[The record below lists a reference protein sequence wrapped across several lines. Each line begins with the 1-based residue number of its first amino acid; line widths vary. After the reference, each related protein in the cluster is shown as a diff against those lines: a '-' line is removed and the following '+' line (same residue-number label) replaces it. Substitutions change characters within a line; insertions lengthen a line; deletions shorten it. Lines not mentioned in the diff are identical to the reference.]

1 MELTES
7 EMKELKRM
15 VPRTEGTYTLKQI
28 RDAGHKI
35 GFSDAAE
42 EIIAVLYPPPKPTKQ
57 DAAVEAVREVLA
69 PYRDHSRP
77 EIELSIFEAVVAAVR
92 KADQEPA

>member
-7 EMKELKRM
+7 EMKELKRKLPDFTSALLER
-15 VPRTEGTYTLKQI
+15 VLVSIPGTEGTYTLKQI

-57 DAAVEAVREVLA
+57 
-69 PYRDHSRP
+69 
-77 EIELSIFEAVVAAVR
+77 
-92 KADQEPA
+92 EPA